1 MKIAMANDHAGTQ
14 LKNQIKAW
22 LEEQGHEVVDFGT
35 YDEEGCDLSD
45 FIYPASK
52 AVATGDCERGIFV
65 DGVGYGSAMI
75 ANKFRGVFACVCQDP
90 VCAELAS
97 QHNDANVL
105 CIGGK
110 LIGPVLAMAIVKTW
124 MSTDALTAER
134 YANRRRKVA
143 AIDEE
148 RTVAIAP
155 DDIGRDFRKATE
167 LWTGEE
173 AQALSAVLAPHDAAV
188 WKIEY

>member
-1 MKIAMANDHAGTQ
+1 M
-14 LKNQIKAW
+14 
-22 LEEQGHEVVDFGT
+22 
-35 YDEEGCDLSD
+35 
-45 FIYPASK
+45 
-52 AVATGDCERGIFV
+52 
-65 DGVGYGSAMI
+65 
-75 ANKFRGVFACVCQDP
+75 
-90 VCAELAS
+90 CAELAR

-148 RTVAIAP
+148 RTVAV
-155 DDIGRDFRKATE
+155 G
-167 LWTGEE
+167 
-173 AQALSAVLAPHDAAV
+173 
-188 WKIEY
+188 